1 MNLIESVKIAL
12 HSLPANKLRSGLT
25 MLGII
30 IGVGAVIALVAAGAG
45 AKAQV
50 TEQFESLGSNL
61 LTISAR
67 GRMFRGVGM
76 SASGSMVLSADDV
89 DAIVSLSQT
98 VSGIAPE
105 YSTSGQAAFGSANTQ
120 TSVTRPTIKV

>member
-1 MNLIESVKIAL
+1 MNILESVKIAL
-12 HSLPANKLRSGLT
+12 QSLPANKLRSGLT

-67 GRMFRGVGM
+67 GGMFRGIGQSEPS
-76 SASGSMVLSADDV
+76 SAALTDDDV
-89 DAIVSLSQT
+89 VL
-98 VSGIAPE
+98 P
-105 YSTSGQAAFGSANTQ
+105 AAGEC
-120 TSVTRPTIKV
+120 